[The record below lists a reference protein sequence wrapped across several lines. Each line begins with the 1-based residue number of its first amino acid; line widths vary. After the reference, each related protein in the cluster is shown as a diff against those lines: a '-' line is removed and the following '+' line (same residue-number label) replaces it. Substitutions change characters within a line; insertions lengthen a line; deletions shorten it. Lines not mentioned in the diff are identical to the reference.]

1 MRPVFTTAKRN
12 LYAPTLFAVS
22 HNKGK
27 STLKVRGI
35 QNPSRCFAIFEDRAP
50 YRSITAVAST

>member
-12 LYAPTLFAVS
+12 LYAPTLFAIS

-27 STLKVRGI
+27 STLKVYGV
-35 QNPSRCFAIFEDRAP
+35 QNPSRRFAIFEG
-50 YRSITAVAST
+50 RSR